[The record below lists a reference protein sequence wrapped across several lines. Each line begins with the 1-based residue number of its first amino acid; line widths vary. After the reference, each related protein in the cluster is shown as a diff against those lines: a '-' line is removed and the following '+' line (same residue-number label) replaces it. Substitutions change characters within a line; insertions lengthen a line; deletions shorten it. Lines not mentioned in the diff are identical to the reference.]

1 VPALYKRLL
10 LIALK
15 ELTMTRLLI
24 ALNTLA
30 LTCVVALGVVDSQPA
45 HVSGLD
51 YHVGQGVRQAV
62 MGEGSPVI
70 QTRSSE
76 RLSF

>member
-1 VPALYKRLL
+1 
-10 LIALK
+10 
-15 ELTMTRLLI
+15 MTRLLI

-45 HVSGLD
+45 HVAGLD
-51 YHVGQGVRQAV
+51 YPVGQGMRQAV

-70 QTRSSE
+70 QTQASDRVT
-76 RLSF
+76 F